1 MDSNPNA
8 FTAELRKTRRF
19 AERANENPNELGF
32 LCVPLRSF
40 AFLCV
45 FRGSAVKR
53 WP

>member
-32 LCVPLRSF
+32 LCVPLRS
-40 AFLCV
+40 
-45 FRGSAVKR
+45 SASSAALR
-53 WP
+53 